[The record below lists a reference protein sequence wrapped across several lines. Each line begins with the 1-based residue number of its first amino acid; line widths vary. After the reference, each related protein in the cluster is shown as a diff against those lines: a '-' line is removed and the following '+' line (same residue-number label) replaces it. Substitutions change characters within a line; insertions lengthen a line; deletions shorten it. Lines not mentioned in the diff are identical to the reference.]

1 MHPSDLSPSFDPTM
15 YIHIHTYVYTTS
27 AQPNPPETYLSY
39 DDDAASS
46 ACASAVSLGQTLA
59 AARALGHSL

>member
-1 MHPSDLSPSFDPTM
+1 M